1 MTTDTLDFL
10 PGNLVRARGREWV
23 VQADT
28 HQGDAGS
35 LLRLRPLGG
44 ADEDIISLIPELE
57 FDPVTPATFAWPNP
71 EQTGNH
77 AAALLL
83 RDALRLKL
91 RAGGG
96 PFRSFGNIAVE
107 PRAYQLVPLLMA
119 LRLSTVR
126 LLIADD
132 VGIGKTIEAGLIVR
146 ELMDRGEVARVA
158 VLCPPHLVEQWQ
170 SELQERFNLQAIA
183 LTSNSAA
190 RIERDLPH
198 GVGLFDQHPVVVVSL
213 DYIKSERH
221 REHFLS
227 IAPEC
232 IIVDEAHTC
241 ASSGAGKQLRFEL
254 LQRLAQDDT
263 RHLILLT
270 ATPHSGDE
278 AAFYNLLSL
287 LDPAFLNLQTRTS
300 ANDPLRQ
307 QLARHFVQRR
317 RKDIIEWQAETDDG
331 RGFARR
337 MKTELT
343 YQLSGDWGA
352 FFDAVQTYCR
362 DIAERAESAE
372 SSQPGSARLVWYAT
386 LALLRCV
393 ASSPA
398 AAARALTTRLEGK
411 TVGMGSVEEADLLPD
426 ERLHDGQADDLSS
439 NDLEPAG
446 QLDAAHDALQDAT
459 HLKHLI
465 AEAQRLSGKAGDPK
479 LAALITHMEGLLQ
492 DGFAPVV
499 FCRYVASAHYV
510 AAELKKH
517 FPKVLV
523 DVVTGELS
531 PEERRDRIESMGEAG
546 EASPAGRILVA
557 TDCLSEGINLQHLF
571 TAVVHYDLA
580 WNPTRHEQREGRVD
594 RFGQQAPEVR
604 CTMLYGQDNPVDGF
618 VLNVILRKGE
628 AIQKELGVLVP
639 MPEDRQ
645 RINQALVKAAL
656 MKRERKGASPQLGFD
671 FADAEQLL
679 APLQTQWTDALEK
692 AKANRTVFA
701 QRRIRPDEVLPEW
714 QKQQTALGSSAD
726 VQRFVQSACARLGA
740 PLEAPPARSSHT
752 RHRLHTQHLPEALRQ
767 RLADE
772 GLVPEGATRAAH
784 TTLVLDFAELH
795 RSHPLVTVLADHLL
809 ENALQSPPD
818 ASTTSAAAITA
829 RCAAT
834 ITDAVDVV
842 TTVVLLRLRHQLG
855 YVRRR
860 QPFQMMAEETV
871 ALAVKGRSNPEWLSD
886 DSTAKLLECL
896 PSANLPPE
904 AQAREVAQAL
914 AFLAAHPERL
924 QALAHERAQA
934 LLADHRRVREAAR
947 DVGQYSVSPC
957 LPVDV
962 IGVYV
967 LLPDAL

>member
-1 MTTDTLDFL
+1 MTTATHNFM

-23 VQADT
+23 ILADT
-28 HQGDAGS
+28 RHDDGAD

-44 ADEDIISLIPELE
+44 ADEDAITLIPELE
-57 FDPVTPATFAWPNP
+57 FTPVEPATFAWPQP
-71 EQTGNH
+71 DQAGNH

-91 RAGGG
+91 RSGGG

-119 LRLSTVR
+119 LRLTTVR

-146 ELMDRGEVARVA
+146 ELMDRGEITRLA

-170 SELQERFNLQAIA
+170 GELQDRFNLQAVA
-183 LTSNSAA
+183 LTSASAS
-190 RIERDLPH
+190 RIEGALPH
-198 GVGLFDQHPVVVVSL
+198 GVGLFDHHPVVVVSL

-232 IIVDEAHTC
+232 IVVDEAHTC

-254 LQRLAQDDT
+254 LQRLTKNAE
-263 RHLILLT
+263 RHLLLLT

-287 LDPAFLNLQTRTS
+287 LDPAFASLQSRT
-300 ANDPLRQ
+300 AADDPLRQ

-317 RKDIIEWQAETDDG
+317 RKDIVEWQAETQDG

-343 YQLSGDWGA
+343 YQLTGDWGA
-352 FFDAVQTYCR
+352 FFDAVQSYCR
-362 DIAERAESAE
+362 EMAEAVEQSQ
-372 SSQPGSARLVWYAT
+372 QPGSARLIWYAT
-386 LALLRCV
+386 LAMLRCV

-398 AAARALTTRLEGK
+398 AAVKALTTRLEGK
-411 TVGMGSVEEADLLPD
+411 SLNFAHAQSDDALDDPLDD
-426 ERLHDGQADDLSS
+426 ERLHDGQADDLVG

-446 QLDAAHDALQDAT
+446 QWNAAQQDTNRLQT
-459 HLKHLI
+459 LI

-479 LAALITHMEGLLQ
+479 LAALISHLGGLLK

-499 FCRYVASAHYV
+499 FCRYVATAHYV
-510 AAELKKH
+510 AGELKKH
-517 FPKVLV
+517 FPQAQVE
-523 DVVTGELS
+523 VVTGELS
-531 PEERRDRIESMGEAG
+531 PEERRDRVESMGEGGDAL
-546 EASPAGRILVA
+546 AGRVLVA

-604 CTMLYGQDNPVDGF
+604 CTMLYGHDNPVDGF

-639 MPEDRQ
+639 MPEDKQ

-656 MKRERKGASPQLGFD
+656 MRRISSDSLQRGFD
-671 FADAEQLL
+671 FGDAEQLL

-714 QKQQTALGSSAD
+714 QKQQAALGSSQD
-726 VQRFVQSACARLGA
+726 VLRFVQSACARLGA
-740 PLEAPPARSSHT
+740 PLEAARRNAGNTHY
-752 RHRLHTQHLPEALRQ
+752 RWPTQHLPETLRQ
-767 RLADE
+767 RLADD
-772 GLVPEGATRAAH
+772 GLVPEGAANATQ
-784 TTLVLDFAELH
+784 TTLNLDFADLH

-809 ENALQSPPD
+809 ETALQGES
-818 ASTTSAAAITA
+818 AITA

-842 TTVVLLRLRHQLG
+842 TTIVLLRLRHQLG

-860 QPFQMMAEETV
+860 QPYQLMAEETI
-871 ALAVKGRSNPEWLSD
+871 ALAVRGRSQPEWLSD
-886 DSTAKLLECL
+886 DTTAQLLECV
-896 PSANLPPE
+896 PTGNLPRD
-904 AQAREVAQAL
+904 AMAREVAQAL
-914 AFLAAHPERL
+914 AFLSAHPERL
-924 QALAHERAQA
+924 QTLAHERAQA
-934 LLADHRRVREAAR
+934 LLADHRRVRQAAR
-947 DVGQYSVSPC
+947 DVGQYSVNPC

-962 IGVYV
+962 MGIYV

>member
-1 MTTDTLDFL
+1 MTTATAHFQ

-28 HQGDAGS
+28 AIDDVAK

-44 ADEDIISLIPELE
+44 SDEDTIVLIPDLE
-57 FDPVTPATFAWPNP
+57 FSPVEPATFPWPDP
-71 EQTGNH
+71 AKPGNH
-77 AAALLL
+77 AAALLM

-119 LRLSTVR
+119 LRLNTVR

-132 VGIGKTIEAGLIVR
+132 VGIGKTVEAGLIVR
-146 ELMDRGEVARVA
+146 ELMDRGEITRLA

-170 SELQERFNLQAIA
+170 TELQSRFNLQAVA
-183 LTSNSAA
+183 LTSASAS
-190 RIERDLPH
+190 RVERDLPH
-198 GVGLFDQHPVVVVSL
+198 GVGLFDHHPIVVVSL

-254 LQRLAQDDT
+254 LQRLAKDDT
-263 RHLILLT
+263 RHLLMLT

-287 LDPAFLNLQTRTS
+287 LNPEFAQLQTRTS
-300 ANDPLRQ
+300 AQDPLRQ

-317 RKDIIEWQAETDDG
+317 RKDIAEWQAQTQDL

-337 MKTELT
+337 MKTEHT
-343 YQLSGDWGA
+343 YQLTGDWGT
-352 FFDAVQTYCR
+352 FFDQVQTYCR
-362 DIAERAESAE
+362 EMAEAVEG
-372 SSQPGSARLVWYAT
+372 QQTGQARLIWYAT

-398 AAARALTTRLEGK
+398 AAVKALTTRLEGK
-411 TVGMGSVEEADLLPD
+411 TGTALEAEADDLLGD
-426 ERLHDGQADDLSS
+426 DRLHDGQADDLSS
-439 NDLEPAG
+439 TDLEPPA
-446 QLDAAHDALQDAT
+446 QLDAKLQDAQRL
-459 HLKHLI
+459 HALI
-465 AEAQRLSGKAGDPK
+465 EDAKRLSGKSGDPK
-479 LAALITHMEGLLQ
+479 LATLIAHLDGLVK
-492 DGFAPVV
+492 DGFHPVV
-499 FCRYVASAHYV
+499 FCRYVATAHYV
-510 AAELKKH
+510 AQELQKH
-517 FPKVLV
+517 FKQATVLS
-523 DVVTGELS
+523 VTGELS
-531 PEERRDRIESMGEAG
+531 PEERRERVEDMEDAET
-546 EASPAGRILVA
+546 RILVA

-639 MPEDRQ
+639 MPEDKT
-645 RINQALVKAAL
+645 RINQAMVKAAL
-656 MKRERKGASPQLGFD
+656 MKRVNVATQRQQTLDLD
-671 FADAEQLL
+671 FAEAEAIL

-701 QRRIRPDEVLPEW
+701 QRAIKPEEVMPEW
-714 QKQQTALGSSAD
+714 QKQQQALGTQDD
-726 VQRFVQSACARLGA
+726 VQRFVQSACARLNA
-740 PLEAPPARSSHT
+740 PLEKAKRQTMRLPVTRLPAE
-752 RHRLHTQHLPEALRQ
+752 LQQ

-772 GLVPEGATRAAH
+772 GLIKEGDKSLEAKG
-784 TTLVLDFAELH
+784 LPLDFAELH
-795 RSHPLVTVLADHLL
+795 RTHPLVTVLADHLI
-809 ENALQSPPD
+809 ENALQGD
-818 ASTTSAAAITA
+818 TGLTA

-834 ITDAVDVV
+834 ETDAVQTV
-842 TTVVLLRLRHQLG
+842 TTVYLLRLRHQLS

-860 QPFQMMAEETV
+860 QPYQMMAEETV
-871 ALAVKGRSNPEWLSD
+871 AVAAQGRTNPVWLSD
-886 DSTAKLLECL
+886 DSVAQLLQST
-896 PSANLPPE
+896 PTSNLPPQMIRDQVE
-904 AQAREVAQAL
+904 QSIVFAQANQAYLSQL
-914 AFLAAHPERL
+914 AF
-924 QALAHERAQA
+924 ERAQA
-934 LLADHRRVREAAR
+934 LLEDHRRVREAAR

-967 LLPDAL
+967 LLPESL

>member
-1 MTTDTLDFL
+1 MTTAAPDVLPNFI

-23 VQADT
+23 VQANSQH
-28 HQGDAGS
+28 HQGAAQ

-44 ADEDIISLIPELE
+44 ADEDTITVIPELE
-57 FDPVTPATFAWPNP
+57 LTPIAPATFAWPDP
-71 EQTGNH
+71 QQVGNH

-132 VGIGKTIEAGLIVR
+132 VGIGKTIEAGLIAR
-146 ELMDRGEVARVA
+146 ELMDRGEITRLA

-170 SELQERFNLQAIA
+170 TELLTRFNFPAVA
-183 LTSNSAA
+183 LTSASAS
-190 RIERDLPH
+190 RVERNLPH
-198 GVGLFDQHPVVVVSL
+198 GLGLFDQHPVVVVSL

-232 IIVDEAHTC
+232 VIVDEAHTC

-254 LQRLAQDDT
+254 LQRLTQNHE
-263 RHLILLT
+263 RHLLLLT

-287 LDPAFLNLQTRTS
+287 LDPAFTALQTRTS
-300 ANDPLRQ
+300 ADDLLRQ

-317 RKDIIEWQAETDDG
+317 RKDIVEWQTETADG
-331 RGFARR
+331 HGFARR

-343 YQLSGDWGA
+343 YQLTGDWGA

-362 DIAERAESAE
+362 ELAEQIESAGHLAGQLGQ
-372 SSQPGSARLVWYAT
+372 STGSARLIWYAT

-398 AAARALTTRLEGK
+398 AAVKALTTRLEGNLEIDD
-411 TVGMGSVEEADLLPD
+411 TLTD
-426 ERLHDGQADDLSS
+426 ERLHDGEADNLDGTDQEPPAQLQHTLSDS
-439 NDLEPAG
+439 
-446 QLDAAHDALQDAT
+446 HRLQT
-459 HLKHLI
+459 LI

-479 LAALITHMEGLLQ
+479 LAALVEHIGGLLK
-492 DGFAPVV
+492 DGYAPVV
-499 FCRYVASAHYV
+499 FCRYVATAHYV
-510 AAELKKH
+510 AAELQKH
-517 FPKVLV
+517 LSPRTPDLQVQAI
-523 DVVTGELS
+523 TGELA
-531 PEERRDRIESMGEAG
+531 PEERRDHIDSIDPDAPRV
-546 EASPAGRILVA
+546 LVA

-639 MPEDRQ
+639 MPEDKQ

-656 MKRERKGASPQLGFD
+656 MKREQTRGGQTQLGFD
-671 FADAEQLL
+671 FAEAEHLL
-679 APLQTQWTDALEK
+679 APLQTQWTDALER

-714 QKQQTALGSSAD
+714 QKQQTALGSAAD
-726 VQRFVQSACARLGA
+726 VLRFVQSACARLGA
-740 PLEAPPARSSHT
+740 PLEPMRKGTST
-752 RHRLHTQHLPEALRQ
+752 NRLPTQHLPEALRQ

-772 GLVPEGATRAAH
+772 GVVPEGAQGNAA
-784 TTLVLDFAELH
+784 TLTLNLAELH
-795 RSHPLVTVLADHLL
+795 RSHPLVAVLADHLL
-809 ENALQSPPD
+809 ETALQ
-818 ASTTSAAAITA
+818 TSQPNAAINITA

-834 ITDAVDVV
+834 ITADVDVV

-860 QPFQMMAEETV
+860 QPFQMMAEETI
-871 ALAVKGRSNPEWLSD
+871 ALAVRGRTQPEWLSD
-886 DSTAKLLECL
+886 DTTAQLLQCQ
-896 PSANLPPE
+896 PSANLPPD
-904 AQAREVAQAL
+904 AQAREVALAL
-914 AFLAAHPERL
+914 ALLAAHPQRL
-924 QALAHERAQA
+924 AALAHERAQT

-947 DVGQYSVSPC
+947 DVGQYTVSPC

-962 IGVYV
+962 MGVYV
-967 LLPDAL
+967 LLPDEL

>member
-1 MTTDTLDFL
+1 MTTDTLDYL

-28 HQGDAGS
+28 HQGDGGS

-44 ADEDIISLIPELE
+44 ADEDIITLIPELE
-57 FDPVTPATFAWPNP
+57 FEPVTPATFAWPNP
-71 EQTGNH
+71 EQAGNH

-119 LRLSTVR
+119 LRLTTVR

-132 VGIGKTIEAGLIVR
+132 VGIGKTIEAGLIAR
-146 ELMDRGEVARVA
+146 ELIDRGEVARLA

-170 SELQERFNLQAIA
+170 GELQNRFNLQAVA
-183 LTSNSAA
+183 LTSASAS

-198 GVGLFDQHPVVVVSL
+198 GVGLFDQHPIVVVSL

-254 LQRLAQDDT
+254 LQRLAKDT
-263 RHLILLT
+263 ERHLLLLT

-287 LDPAFLNLQTRTS
+287 LDPAFVGLQSRTS
-300 ANDPLRQ
+300 ADDPLRQ

-317 RKDIIEWQAETDDG
+317 RKDIVEWQAETHDG

-343 YQLSGDWGA
+343 YKLTGDWGA

-362 DIAERAESAE
+362 EMAESVE
-372 SSQPGSARLVWYAT
+372 QTQQGSARLIWYAT

-398 AAARALTTRLEGK
+398 AAVKALTTRLEGK
-411 TVGMGSVEEADLLPD
+411 TAGLNSADEDDLLED
-426 ERLHDGQADDLSS
+426 DRLHDGAADDLHG

-446 QLDAAHDALQDAT
+446 QLDETHTALQDAAR
-459 HLKHLI
+459 LQALI

-479 LAALITHMEGLLQ
+479 LAALIAHMEGLVK
-492 DGFAPVV
+492 DGYAPVV
-499 FCRYVASAHYV
+499 FCRYVATAHYV

-531 PEERRDRIESMGEAG
+531 PEERRAKVEGMEEGEGTQA
-546 EASPAGRILVA
+546 RILVA

-639 MPEDRQ
+639 MPEDKQ
-645 RINQALVKAAL
+645 RINQALIKAAL
-656 MKRERKGASPQLGFD
+656 MKRENRSSAQAQLGFD
-671 FADAEQLL
+671 FEEAEALL

-714 QKQQTALGSSAD
+714 QKQQAALGSSAD

-740 PLEAPPARSSHT
+740 PLEAARRQT
-752 RHRLHTQHLPEALRQ
+752 HRLHTQHLPEALRQ

-795 RSHPLVTVLADHLL
+795 RSHPLVSVLADHLL
-809 ENALQSPPD
+809 ENALQSGDD
-818 ASTTSAAAITA
+818 APAAASITA

-860 QPFQMMAEETV
+860 QPYQMMAEETV

-886 DSTAKLLECL
+886 DTTAQLLECV
-896 PSANLPPE
+896 PTANLPRE
-904 AQAREVAQAL
+904 AMAREVAQAL
-914 AFLAAHPERL
+914 QFLAQHPQQL
-924 QALAHERAQA
+924 NALAQARAQT

-947 DVGQYSVSPC
+947 DVGQYSVAPC

-962 IGVYV
+962 MGVYV
-967 LLPDAL
+967 LLPDSL

>member
-1 MTTDTLDFL
+1 MTTDTLDYL

-28 HQGDAGS
+28 HQGDGGS

-44 ADEDIISLIPELE
+44 ADEDIITLIPELE
-57 FDPVTPATFAWPNP
+57 FEPVTPATFAWPNP
-71 EQTGNH
+71 EQAGNH

-119 LRLSTVR
+119 LRLTTVR

-132 VGIGKTIEAGLIVR
+132 VGIGKTIEAGLIAR
-146 ELMDRGEVARVA
+146 ELMDRGEVARLA

-170 SELQERFNLQAIA
+170 GELQNRFNLQAVA
-183 LTSNSAA
+183 LTSASAS

-198 GVGLFDQHPVVVVSL
+198 GVGLFDQHPIVVVSL

-254 LQRLAQDDT
+254 LQRLAKDT
-263 RHLILLT
+263 ERHLLLLT

-287 LDPAFLNLQTRTS
+287 LDPAFVSLQSRTS
-300 ANDPLRQ
+300 ADDPLRQ

-317 RKDIIEWQAETDDG
+317 RKDIVEWQAETHDG

-343 YQLSGDWGA
+343 YKLTGDWGA

-362 DIAERAESAE
+362 EMAESVE
-372 SSQPGSARLVWYAT
+372 QTQQGSARLIWYAT

-398 AAARALTTRLEGK
+398 AAVKALTTRLEGK
-411 TVGMGSVEEADLLPD
+411 TAALGSDEDDLLED
-426 ERLHDGQADDLSS
+426 DRLHDGGADDLHG

-446 QLDAAHDALQDAT
+446 QLDETHTALQDAAR
-459 HLKHLI
+459 LQALI

-479 LAALITHMEGLLQ
+479 LAALIAHMEGLVK
-492 DGFAPVV
+492 DGYAPVV
-499 FCRYVASAHYV
+499 FCRYVATAHYV

-531 PEERRDRIESMGEAG
+531 PEERRAKVEGMEEGEGAQ
-546 EASPAGRILVA
+546 GRILVA
-557 TDCLSEGINLQHLF
+557 TDCLSEGINLQHIF

-639 MPEDRQ
+639 MPEDKQ
-645 RINQALVKAAL
+645 RINQALIKAAL
-656 MKRERKGASPQLGFD
+656 MKRENRSSAQAQLGFD
-671 FADAEQLL
+671 FEEAEALL

-714 QKQQTALGSSAD
+714 QKQQEALGSSAD

-740 PLEAPPARSSHT
+740 PLEAARAKPTACTPSTCPRPCASAWPTKAWCPKAPPAQPTPPWCWTLPNCTAATPWSACWPTTCSKTPCNPVTT
-752 RHRLHTQHLPEALRQ
+752 RPQPPAS
-767 RLADE
+767 
-772 GLVPEGATRAAH
+772 PRAAPPPSPM
-784 TTLVLDFAELH
+784 
-795 RSHPLVTVLADHLL
+795 RWMS
-809 ENALQSPPD
+809 SPPSCCC
-818 ASTTSAAAITA
+818 ACATNSATCAAA
-829 RCAAT
+829 
-834 ITDAVDVV
+834 
-842 TTVVLLRLRHQLG
+842 
-855 YVRRR
+855 
-860 QPFQMMAEETV
+860 
-871 ALAVKGRSNPEWLSD
+871 
-886 DSTAKLLECL
+886 
-896 PSANLPPE
+896 
-904 AQAREVAQAL
+904 
-914 AFLAAHPERL
+914 
-924 QALAHERAQA
+924 
-934 LLADHRRVREAAR
+934 
-947 DVGQYSVSPC
+947 SPTR
-957 LPVDV
+957 
-962 IGVYV
+962 
-967 LLPDAL
+967 

>member
-1 MTTDTLDFL
+1 MTTDTLDYL

-28 HQGDAGS
+28 HQGDGGS

-44 ADEDIISLIPELE
+44 ADEDIITLIPELE
-57 FDPVTPATFAWPNP
+57 FEPVTPATFAWPNP
-71 EQTGNH
+71 EQAGNH

-119 LRLSTVR
+119 LRLTTVR

-132 VGIGKTIEAGLIVR
+132 VGIGKTIEAGLIAR
-146 ELMDRGEVARVA
+146 ELIDRGEVARLA

-170 SELQERFNLQAIA
+170 GELQHRFNLQAVA
-183 LTSNSAA
+183 LTSASAS

-198 GVGLFDQHPVVVVSL
+198 GVGLFDQHPIVVVSL

-254 LQRLAQDDT
+254 LQRLAKDT
-263 RHLILLT
+263 ERHLLLLT

-287 LDPAFLNLQTRTS
+287 LDPAFVGLQNRTS
-300 ANDPLRQ
+300 ADDPLRQ

-317 RKDIIEWQAETDDG
+317 RKDIVEWQAETHDG

-343 YQLSGDWGA
+343 YKLTGDWGA

-362 DIAERAESAE
+362 EMAESVE
-372 SSQPGSARLVWYAT
+372 QTQQGSARLIWYAT

-398 AAARALTTRLEGK
+398 AAVKALTTRLEGK
-411 TVGMGSVEEADLLPD
+411 TAGLNSADEDDLLED
-426 ERLHDGQADDLSS
+426 DRLHDGAADDLHG

-446 QLDAAHDALQDAT
+446 QLDETHTALQDAAR
-459 HLKHLI
+459 LQALI

-479 LAALITHMEGLLQ
+479 LAALIAHMEGLVK
-492 DGFAPVV
+492 DGYAPVV
-499 FCRYVASAHYV
+499 FCRYVATAHYV

-531 PEERRDRIESMGEAG
+531 PEERRAKVEGMEEGEGAQ
-546 EASPAGRILVA
+546 GRILVA

-639 MPEDRQ
+639 MPEDKQ
-645 RINQALVKAAL
+645 RINQALIKAAL
-656 MKRERKGASPQLGFD
+656 MKRENRSTAHAQLGFD
-671 FADAEQLL
+671 FEEAEALL

-714 QKQQTALGSSAD
+714 QKQQAALGSSAD

-740 PLEAPPARSSHT
+740 PLEAARRQT
-752 RHRLHTQHLPEALRQ
+752 HRLHTQHLPETLRQ
-767 RLADE
+767 RLSDE

-795 RSHPLVTVLADHLL
+795 RSHPLVSVLADHLL
-809 ENALQSPPD
+809 ENALQSGED
-818 ASTTSAAAITA
+818 AAPAASITA

-860 QPFQMMAEETV
+860 QPYQMMAEETV

-886 DSTAKLLECL
+886 DTTAQLLECV
-896 PSANLPPE
+896 PTANLPRE
-904 AQAREVAQAL
+904 AMAREVAQAL
-914 AFLAAHPERL
+914 QFLAQHPQQL
-924 QALAHERAQA
+924 NALAQARAQT

-947 DVGQYSVSPC
+947 DVGQYSVAPC

-962 IGVYV
+962 MGVYV
-967 LLPDAL
+967 LLPDSL

>member
-1 MTTDTLDFL
+1 MTTDTLDYL

-28 HQGDAGS
+28 HQGDGGS

-44 ADEDIISLIPELE
+44 ADEDIITLIPELE
-57 FDPVTPATFAWPNP
+57 FEPVTPATFSWPNP
-71 EQTGNH
+71 EQAGNH

-119 LRLSTVR
+119 LRLTTVR

-132 VGIGKTIEAGLIVR
+132 VGIGKTIEAGLIAR
-146 ELMDRGEVARVA
+146 ELMDRGEITRLA

-170 SELQERFNLQAIA
+170 GELQNRFNLQAVA
-183 LTSNSAA
+183 LTSASAS
-190 RIERDLPH
+190 RVERDLPH
-198 GVGLFDQHPVVVVSL
+198 GMGLFDQHPVVVVSL

-254 LQRLAQDDT
+254 LQRLAKDAE
-263 RHLILLT
+263 RHLLLLT

-287 LDPAFLNLQTRTS
+287 LEPAFVGLQSRTS
-300 ANDPLRQ
+300 ADDPLRQ

-317 RKDIIEWQAETDDG
+317 RKDIVEWQAETHDG

-343 YQLSGDWGA
+343 YKLTGDWGA
-352 FFDAVQTYCR
+352 FFDAVQAYCR
-362 DIAERAESAE
+362 EMAESVE
-372 SSQPGSARLVWYAT
+372 QTQQGSARLIWYAT

-398 AAARALTTRLEGK
+398 AAVKALTTRLEGK
-411 TVGMGSVEEADLLPD
+411 TAALGSGEDDMLEDD
-426 ERLHDGQADDLSS
+426 RLHDGAADDLHG

-446 QLDAAHDALQDAT
+446 QLDETHTALQDAAR
-459 HLKHLI
+459 LQSLI

-479 LAALITHMEGLLQ
+479 LAALIAHMEGLLK
-492 DGFAPVV
+492 DGYAPVV
-499 FCRYVASAHYV
+499 FCRYVATAHYV

-517 FPKVLV
+517 FPQVLV

-531 PEERRDRIESMGEAG
+531 PEERRAKVEGMEEGEGAQ
-546 EASPAGRILVA
+546 ARILVA
-557 TDCLSEGINLQHLF
+557 TDCLSEGINLQHIF

-639 MPEDRQ
+639 MPEDKQ
-645 RINQALVKAAL
+645 RINQALIKAAL
-656 MKRERKGASPQLGFD
+656 MKRENRSTAQAQLGFD
-671 FADAEQLL
+671 FEEAEALL

-714 QKQQTALGSSAD
+714 QKQQAALGSSAD

-740 PLEAPPARSSHT
+740 PLEAARRQT
-752 RHRLHTQHLPEALRQ
+752 HRLHTQHLPEALRQ

-772 GLVPEGATRAAH
+772 GLVPEGASRAAH

-795 RSHPLVTVLADHLL
+795 RSHPLVSVLADHLL
-809 ENALQSPPD
+809 ENALQSGDD
-818 ASTTSAAAITA
+818 APAAASITA

-842 TTVVLLRLRHQLG
+842 TTVVLLRVRHQLG

-860 QPFQMMAEETV
+860 QPYQMMAEETV

-886 DSTAKLLECL
+886 EGTARLLECV
-896 PSANLPPE
+896 PTANLPRE
-904 AQAREVAQAL
+904 TMAREVAQAL
-914 AFLAAHPERL
+914 QFLAQHPQQL
-924 QALAHERAQA
+924 NALAQARAQT

-947 DVGQYSVSPC
+947 DVGQYSVAPC

-962 IGVYV
+962 MGVYV